1 MENRSGMMNFK
12 DLVEVEGYYSVQQL
26 EPLPYEYDALEPI
39 IDEETMRE
47 HHTKHLKKY
56 VETYNSLIDGTP
68 ASQRT
73 LEEVLSDIR
82 SYGDGIRNNGGGIWN
97 HNFFFRLLTPNKK
110 TPNGNLSLSIGKK
123 WGSMESFIEKF
134 RESGLKRFGSGW
146 VWLVKDIK
154 GELSI
159 ITTQNQ
165 DNPLMFPNNQYIP
178 IIGCDLWEHSYYLK
192 HKSNRSGWIDSFF
205 ECLDWDEAQKNYEG

>member
-1 MENRSGMMNFK
+1 MMSFR
-12 DLVEVEGYYSVQQL
+12 DLVEMDGNTSVQQL
-26 EPLPYEYDALEPI
+26 IPLPYEYNALEPI

-68 ASQRT
+68 ASQRS
-73 LEEVLSDIR
+73 LEEVFEDIR
-82 SYGDGIRNNGGGIWN
+82 SYGSGIRNNGGGIWN
-97 HNFFFRLLTPNKK
+97 HNFFFSLLTPNQT
-110 TPNGNLSLSIGKK
+110 TPNGKLDLAISKKFGSI
-123 WGSMESFIEKF
+123 ESFIEKF
-134 RESGLKRFGSGW
+134 REEGLKRFGSGW
-146 VWLVKDIK
+146 VWLVKNSE

-159 ITTQNQ
+159 ITTANQ

-192 HKSNRSGWIDSFF
+192 HKSNRGGWIDSFF
-205 ECLDWDEAQKNYEG
+205 ECLDWDKAEEYYGG

>member
-1 MENRSGMMNFK
+1 MMSFR
-12 DLVEVEGYYSVQQL
+12 DLVEMDGNTSVQQL
-26 EPLPYEYDALEPI
+26 IPLPYEYNALEPI

-68 ASQRT
+68 ASQRS
-73 LEEVLSDIR
+73 LEEVFEDIR
-82 SYGDGIRNNGGGIWN
+82 SYGSGIRNNGGGIWN
-97 HNFFFRLLTPNKK
+97 HNFFFSLLTPNKT
-110 TPNGNLSLSIGKK
+110 TPNGKLDLAISKK
-123 WGSMESFIEKF
+123 FGGVDSFIEKF
-134 RESGLKRFGSGW
+134 REEGLKRFGSGW
-146 VWLVKDIK
+146 VWLVKDTN

-159 ITTQNQ
+159 ITTGNQ

-192 HKSNRSGWIDSFF
+192 HKSNRGGWIDSFF
-205 ECLDWDEAQKNYEG
+205 ECLDWDKAEEYYGG

>member
-1 MENRSGMMNFK
+1 MEGRMMSFK
-12 DLVEVEGYYSVQQL
+12 DLVEIHGKTSVQQL
-26 EPLPYEYDALEPI
+26 IPLPYEYNALEPI

-73 LEEVLSDIR
+73 LEEVLGDIR
-82 SYGDGIRNNGGGIWN
+82 SYESGIRNNGGGIWN
-97 HNFFFRLLTPNKK
+97 HNFFFSLLTPNKT
-110 TPNGNLSLSIGKK
+110 TPNGKLDLAISKKFGSI
-123 WGSMESFIEKF
+123 ESFMEKF
-134 RESGLKRFGSGW
+134 REEGLKRFGSGW
-146 VWLVKDIK
+146 VWLVKNTN

-192 HKSNRSGWIDSFF
+192 HKSNRGGWIDSFF
-205 ECLDWDEAQKNYEG
+205 ECLNWDKAEEYYEG

>member
-1 MENRSGMMNFK
+1 MESGMISFK
-12 DLVEVEGYYSVQQL
+12 DLVEMNGKYSAQHL
-26 EPLPYEYDALEPI
+26 IPLPYEYDALEPI
-39 IDEETMRE
+39 IDKETMVE

-73 LEEVLSDIR
+73 LEEVLGDIR
-82 SYGDGIRNNGGGIWN
+82 AYDNGIRNNGGGIWN
-97 HNFFFRLLTPNKK
+97 HNFFFSLLTPNQN
-110 TPNGNLSLSIGKK
+110 TPKGNLGLMISKK
-123 WGSMESFIEKF
+123 FGSVEGFMEKF
-134 RESGLKRFGSGW
+134 KEEGLKRFGSGW
-146 VWLVKDIK
+146 VWLVKDTK

-159 ITTQNQ
+159 ITTGNQ

-192 HKSNRSGWIDSFF
+192 HKSNRGGWIDSFF
-205 ECLDWDEAQKNYEG
+205 ECLDWDKAEEYYGG

>member
-1 MENRSGMMNFK
+1 MMNFR
-12 DLVEVEGYYSVQQL
+12 DLVEIHGKTSVQQL
-26 EPLPYEYDALEPI
+26 IPLPYEYDALEPI

-73 LEEVLSDIR
+73 LEEVLGDIR
-82 SYGDGIRNNGGGIWN
+82 AYDNGIRNNGGGIWN
-97 HNFFFRLLTPNKK
+97 HNFFFSLLTPNQNTPKGKLGLMISKK
-110 TPNGNLSLSIGKK
+110 F
-123 WGSMESFIEKF
+123 GSVEGFMEKF
-134 RESGLKRFGSGW
+134 KEEGLKRFGSGW
-146 VWLVKDIK
+146 VWLVKDTK

-159 ITTQNQ
+159 ITTANQ

-192 HKSNRSGWIDSFF
+192 HKSNRGGWIDSFF
-205 ECLDWDEAQKNYEG
+205 ECLDWDKAEEYYGG

>member
-1 MENRSGMMNFK
+1 MMSFR
-12 DLVEVEGYYSVQQL
+12 DLVEIHGKTSVQHL
-26 EPLPYEYDALEPI
+26 VPLPYEYDALEPI

-68 ASQRT
+68 ASQRS
-73 LEEVLSDIR
+73 LEEVFEDIR
-82 SYGDGIRNNGGGIWN
+82 SYDNGIRNNGGGIWN
-97 HNFFFRLLTPNKK
+97 HNFFFSLLTPNKT
-110 TPNGNLSLSIGKK
+110 TPNGKLDLAISKK
-123 WGSMESFIEKF
+123 FGGVDSFIEKF
-134 RESGLKRFGSGW
+134 REEGLKRFGSGW
-146 VWLVKDIK
+146 VWLVKDTN

-159 ITTQNQ
+159 ITTGNQ

-192 HKSNRSGWIDSFF
+192 HKSNRGGWIDSFF
-205 ECLDWDEAQKNYEG
+205 ECLDWDKAEEYYGG

>member
-1 MENRSGMMNFK
+1 MISFR
-12 DLVEVEGYYSVQQL
+12 DLVEMDGKTSVQQL
-26 EPLPYEYDALEPI
+26 IPLPYEYNALEPI

-68 ASQRT
+68 ASQRP
-73 LEEVLSDIR
+73 LEEVFEDIR
-82 SYGDGIRNNGGGIWN
+82 SYESGIRNNGGGIWN
-97 HNFFFRLLTPNKK
+97 HNFFFSLLTPNKT
-110 TPNGNLSLSIGKK
+110 TPNGKLDLAISKKFGSI
-123 WGSMESFIEKF
+123 ESFMEKF
-134 RESGLKRFGSGW
+134 REEGLKRFGSGW
-146 VWLVKDIK
+146 VWLVKNTN

-159 ITTQNQ
+159 ITTGNQ

-192 HKSNRSGWIDSFF
+192 HKSNRGGWIDSFF
-205 ECLDWDEAQKNYEG
+205 ECLDWDKAEEYYGG